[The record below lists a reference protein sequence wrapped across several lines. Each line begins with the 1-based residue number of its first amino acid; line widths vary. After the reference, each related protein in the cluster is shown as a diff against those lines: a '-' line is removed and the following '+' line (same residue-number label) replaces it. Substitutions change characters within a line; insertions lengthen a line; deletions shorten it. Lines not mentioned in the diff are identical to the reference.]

1 MIRPLGVDDL
11 DLAHDLRRALH
22 DHHAGLPDVPGY
34 RQRPFEQAWAEW
46 RAGVAAVLAADRG
59 AVFVHVADDSSP
71 PDGLVYLH
79 VLESASLVRPMVEP
93 TGPHVELST
102 LVVAESARGTGVGS
116 ALSDAGNAWA
126 RERGAVA
133 LQIRVRASNVD
144 ALRLY
149 ERRGAVRGF
158 DTLVQP
164 L

>member
-1 MIRPLGVDDL
+1 MIRTLGPDDL
-11 DLAHDLRRALH
+11 DLARDLRRALH
-22 DHHAGLPDVPGY
+22 DHHATLPDVPRY
-34 RQRPFEQAWAEW
+34 RQRPFRQAWTEW
-46 RAGVAAVLAADRG
+46 RAEVAQVLAADQG
-59 AVFVHVADDSSP
+59 VVFVHVRDALP
-71 PDGLVYLH
+71 EPDGLVYLH
-79 VLESASLVRPMVEP
+79 LLDHASLVRPMVEP

-102 LVVAESARGTGVGS
+102 LVVAAAARSGGVGS
-116 ALSDAGNAWA
+116 ALADAGQAWA

-149 ERRGAVRGF
+149 ERRGASRGF